1 MAKKKAITK
10 QQEEKKTLSN
20 AERLDNLIQQRT
32 QLEIALTKIQGAI
45 EVMAEVV
52 KGEEDGE
59 KTKG

>member
-1 MAKKKAITK
+1 MAKKKAIKT
-10 QQEEKKTLSN
+10 EEQPKISN
-20 AERLDNLIQQRT
+20 AERLDNLINQRT

-45 EVMAEVV
+45 EIMVEVV